1 MKKKCVN
8 LENDINPKAQRTEIS
23 YDEFIKYFKEIA
35 NDIEDGKYK
44 TIILD
49 SYNSIKEEN

>member
-1 MKKKCVN
+1 MKKKYIN
-8 LENDINPKAQRTEIS
+8 LENDINPKAERTEIS

-35 NDIEDGKYK
+35 NDIEDEKYK